1 MYGYG
6 MLHKRL
12 CKFLQATLAG
22 FISSEWLQ
30 WIHNIFHSEVKM
42 LHEMWLPSRVYG
54 LLTTQLVMYFIHCDV
69 LFAALWAAI
78 VHTNGYSL
86 ASN

>member
-22 FISSEWLQ
+22 FISSEWLR
-30 WIHNIFHSEVKM
+30 WIHNICHGKVKM

-54 LLTTQLVMYFIHCDV
+54 LLTTQLVMYFIHCDM
-69 LFAALWAAI
+69 LFAAL
-78 VHTNGYSL
+78 
-86 ASN
+86 